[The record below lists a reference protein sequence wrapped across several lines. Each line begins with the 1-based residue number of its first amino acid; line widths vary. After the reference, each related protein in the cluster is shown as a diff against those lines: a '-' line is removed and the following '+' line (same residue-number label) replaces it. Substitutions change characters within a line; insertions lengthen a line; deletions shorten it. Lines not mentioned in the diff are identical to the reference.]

1 MIAITCSLSIR
12 ETLTKEIEQLEAD
25 VVFLQGCLDNAAD
38 MRSCGGTPALSRE
51 PTITGWSAYVLFLS
65 CADPLP
71 TLHKQCLLV
80 FLGFFFF
87 FFFSGGIV
95 VVVVCVWGGGGSVLS
110 RGEGVEENSQNA
122 V

>member
-71 TLHKQCLLV
+71 TLHKQRLLV
-80 FLGFFFF
+80 FLGGFLFSFFLVEVLLLMFF
-87 FFFSGGIV
+87 
-95 VVVVCVWGGGGSVLS
+95 GGSVLS